1 MTPSWWN
8 AFQAGDLRA
17 FAQLIETYQQD
28 VRAVAYA
35 VLLDDGLAED
45 VAQDTFITAWQRRA
59 QLRDPSVIGGW
70 LAAIARN
77 RGRDL
82 LRVRKR
88 EVLVDDAEITADAS
102 SPQLRL
108 EREALRESCRSV
120 LARVP
125 EGYRE
130 VLVLYYSQER
140 PISAIAR
147 ALGISEA
154 AAMQRLSRG
163 RRFVERHGAELA
175 PFVVRRRDSLAI
187 AVLALL
193 AMRQTAA
200 AAPSRSAGWLVV
212 LGCVLATVS
221 SDGAANP
228 RAPSSV
234 PMEPSES
241 SIARSPSP
249 PADPAPP
256 PAPRV
261 RLFAPAAPAI
271 AAPAPQPR
279 VEPPATPAPEP
290 RPDPVEPPRARLAV
304 VDPFPVEDTS
314 AVAPPKP
321 TLQPLDP
328 IIGLIETAGMPRRGT
343 LSFDTVGF
351 AMMLRAGVT
360 DHVALHVGMIPMDTD
375 KGTAGANVATA
386 FGGGIKI
393 GGVLIPD
400 VLSISVLAE
409 AANEVNVKAL
419 TGRDGWTARSYASIT
434 YRFGRHH
441 TTMFGGVAAEFDG
454 TNRWSSPVGG
464 ISTQLGWDDRLAFIF
479 ENQYI
484 ANAVKTKG
492 THLLAVRF
500 RAHEPRRS
508 ILGIDRARLDVGLIH
523 LDRVDDEDD
532 ATLPWLQAGLG
543 W

>member
-1 MTPSWWN
+1 MTPTWWN
-8 AFQAGDLRA
+8 AFHAGDLRA
-17 FAQLIETYQQD
+17 FAELIEAHQQD

-45 VAQDTFITAWQRRA
+45 VAQETFIVAWRRRA
-59 QLRDPSVIGGW
+59 QLRDPSAIGGW
-70 LAAIARN
+70 LVAIARN

-82 LRVRKR
+82 LRARKR
-88 EVLVDDAEITADAS
+88 EVLVDDPEITAEAS

-125 EGYRE
+125 ERYRE

-140 PISAIAR
+140 PVSAIAKT
-147 ALGISEA
+147 LGISEA

-163 RRFVERHGAELA
+163 RRFVERELI
-175 PFVVRRRDSLAI
+175 PFVGVRRRDSLAV

-200 AAPSRSAGWLVV
+200 AAPSRSAGWLVA

-228 RAPSSV
+228 RASMV
-234 PMEPSES
+234 EPT
-241 SIARSPSP
+241 IAVSQ
-249 PADPAPP
+249 APP
-256 PAPRV
+256 PGVVPGPPVVEPAPAPRSRPRSV
-261 RLFAPAAPAI
+261 APAASVIEPS
-271 AAPAPQPR
+271 R
-279 VEPPATPAPEP
+279 VVASVEPEP
-290 RPDPVEPPRARLAV
+290 RQPPPAKRAAARNQLAV
-304 VDPFPVEDTS
+304 VDPFED
-314 AVAPPKP
+314 VATTIALPKP
-321 TLQPLDP
+321 KLPPLDP
-328 IIGLIETAGMPRRGT
+328 IIGLIETAGMPRRGD

-351 AMMLRAGVT
+351 AMMLRAGIT

-393 GGVLIPD
+393 GGTLIPD
-400 VLSISVLAE
+400 VLSMSVLAE

-419 TGRDGWTARSYASIT
+419 TGRDGWTARSYASLT

-454 TNRWSSPVGG
+454 TNRWISPIGG
-464 ISTQLGWDDRLAFIF
+464 ISTQLGWDDHLAFIF

-484 ANAVKTKG
+484 ANPVKTKG
-492 THLLAVRF
+492 THLMGIRF
-500 RAHEPRRS
+500 RAHEPRRN
-508 ILGIDRARLDVGLIH
+508 ILGIERARIDVGMIY